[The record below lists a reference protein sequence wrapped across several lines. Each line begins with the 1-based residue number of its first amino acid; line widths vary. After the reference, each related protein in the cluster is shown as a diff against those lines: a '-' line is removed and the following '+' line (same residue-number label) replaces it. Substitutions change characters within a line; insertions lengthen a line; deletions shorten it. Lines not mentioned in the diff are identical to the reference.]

1 MKTRKN
7 KTTISFKLE
16 NTASI
21 QPAIAELERVF
32 QALASRFAALTGR
45 PYPRIVI
52 QSRGRRQGAMG
63 WFARE
68 KWRNGQ
74 ADMPA
79 IHEITIAAES
89 LSRPVLLI
97 VATLIHEMVHLACYY
112 GGIQD
117 VGKDGR
123 YHNLRFKEAAEA
135 VGLLVEKDLRIGWSL
150 TRLGPA
156 LETMVSSLNVNADAF
171 AVFRLGERER
181 EKQPTKMKKWVCAC
195 PVIVRCAVEMH
206 GHCDDC
212 GEPWRL
218 AEALSPPVARAA

>member
-7 KTTISFKLE
+7 KTSIWFKPE

-21 QPAIAELERVF
+21 QPAIAELERAF
-32 QALASRFAALTGR
+32 HALASRFAALTGR

-52 QSRGRRQGAMG
+52 QSRGRKRHALG

-68 KWRNGQ
+68 RWRNGQ
-74 ADMPA
+74 ADVPA
-79 IHEITIAAES
+79 IHEITVAAES
-89 LSRPVLLI
+89 LSWPVLLI

-112 GGIQD
+112 AGIQD

-123 YHNLRFKEAAEA
+123 YHNQKFKEAAEA

-150 TRLGPA
+150 TSLGPE
-156 LETMVSSLNVNADAF
+156 LETFVSSLNVNAEAF
-171 AVFRLGERER
+171 AVFRLGEQER

-218 AEALSPPVARAA
+218 AEVIAGTLPKAA

>member
-7 KTTISFKLE
+7 KTNISFKPE

-21 QPAIAELERVF
+21 QPAIAELERAF
-32 QALASRFAALTGR
+32 SALVSRFAGLAEH

-52 QSRGRRQGAMG
+52 QSRGRKRHALG
-63 WFARE
+63 WFANNR
-68 KWRNGQ
+68 WRNGQ
-74 ADMPA
+74 ADAPA

-89 LSRPVLLI
+89 LSRSVLLI
-97 VATLIHEMVHLACYY
+97 VATLIHEMVHLSCYY
-112 GGIQD
+112 AGIQD

-123 YHNLRFKEAAEA
+123 YHNQKFKEAAEA

-150 TRLGPA
+150 TRLGPE
-156 LETMVSSLNVNADAF
+156 LETCVSSLNVNSDAF
-171 AVFRLGERER
+171 AVFRLGEQER
-181 EKQPTKMKKWVCAC
+181 EKQPTKMKKWVCRC

-212 GEPWRL
+212 GEPWML
-218 AEALSPPVARAA
+218 AEGLAGLFAAAA